1 MNPVKKTS
9 EKTEIKTAR
18 TVAIMMSITII
29 GKIMGVLRDSM
40 QANAFGADTVESIAF
55 AQASMLPRNFLDIMF
70 AAAFSASFIPVFT
83 SYMETKGKQAAF
95 DLAALFITVVT
106 VLTAGVA
113 LISILLAEP
122 IFAFSLRAE
131 ALPYGTVSLGA
142 TLLRYMFPLMILSGL
157 AFSFTGILQ
166 SLGEFRIPA
175 AMSIVSNGIILVYYF
190 FFIDRFGVYGLA
202 VAFLVGWGA
211 QGLIQL
217 PFLIKHKFKF
227 RFRFNLK
234 DPGLRQ
240 IGKLALPVLI
250 SSWIVPIN
258 IMVNAN
264 AASGLYGGEF
274 GVNAIYFAHGLFAIV
289 SGVFV
294 LSVANVIF
302 PKLSRQAAAMDES
315 GFSQTVNETVRVL
328 LFFLLPLTFGL
339 MALSQPLVELV
350 YGGGLFGDTAVQITG
365 TALFYFSIGVVGY
378 GLLIVLSRA
387 CYATFDGRTPII
399 AAVVAIATNVVLS
412 FSLAPYLEIVGPALA
427 AVISQTLGA
436 AILVVALTRKGV
448 LKWPRATVVE
458 IVKMLFCAG
467 LMLVVILFILRTI
480 ADYHVVLQLGVT
492 GIAGVVVYF
501 GFAWVVRIKEMSWVT
516 KFFSKSK

>member
-1 MNPVKKTS
+1 MNSAK
-9 EKTEIKTAR
+9 EIKNVKPAR

-113 LISILLAEP
+113 LISMLLAEP
-122 IFAFSLRAE
+122 IFVLSLRAE
-131 ALPYGTVSLGA
+131 ALPYGTVSLGI
-142 TLLRYMFPLMILSGL
+142 TLLRYMFPLMVLSGL
-157 AFSFTGILQ
+157 AFSFTGVLQ

-202 VAFLVGWGA
+202 VAFLIGWGA
-211 QGLIQL
+211 QGVIQL

-227 RFRFNLK
+227 RFRFDLK

-240 IGKLALPVLI
+240 IGALALPVLI

-258 IMVNAN
+258 IMINVN
-264 AASGLYGGEF
+264 AASNLYGGEF
-274 GVNAIYFAHGLFAIV
+274 GVNAIQFAHGLFAIV

-302 PKLSRQAAAMDES
+302 PKLSRQAATMDNS

-339 MALSQPLVELV
+339 MALSQPLVQLV
-350 YGGGLFGDTAVQITG
+350 YGGGLFGETAVHITG

-387 CYATFDGRTPII
+387 CYASFDGRTPII
-399 AAVVAIATNVVLS
+399 AALVAIVVNAVLS
-412 FSLAPYLEIVGPALA
+412 FALAPYLEIAGPALA
-427 AVISQTLGA
+427 GAISQTLGA
-436 AILVVALTRKGV
+436 VILVVALTRKGV
-448 LKWPRATVVE
+448 LKWPRAMVVE

-467 LMLVVILFILRTI
+467 VMLVVVLFILYKMS
-480 ADYHVVLQLGVT
+480 DVHVVLQLGVT
-492 GIAGVVVYF
+492 GAAGVVVYF
-501 GFAWVVRIKEMSWVT
+501 GLAWVVRIKEMSWVA
-516 KFFSKSK
+516 KFLSKNK